1 MTTQKFNHL
10 LQKSKTDKRAWEEI
24 HKEYYPILIY
34 HLNRRFGN
42 LISAEDIAQDVFVS
56 LIPMENFGYIEAP
69 EIWLR
74 KVANFKAIDSIKYRH
89 EEEPIPEDYPVPV
102 RFDQLDLTEDV
113 KKSLS
118 YVDKQTREMIY
129 LHFWEGY
136 TETEIAKIM
145 HMNPVTVR
153 VRIYRA
159 YLKIKKYY

>member
-24 HKEYYPILIY
+24 HKEYFMRLTYYLK
-34 HLNRRFGN
+34 RRFGN
-42 LISAEDIAQDVFVS
+42 LISAEDVAQDVFVS
-56 LIPMENFGYIEAP
+56 LITMENFGYIEEP
-69 EIWLR
+69 DIWLR

-89 EEEPIPEDYPVPV
+89 EEVPIPEDYPVPV
-102 RFDQLDLTEDV
+102 RFDELDLTEDV

-118 YVDKQTREMIY
+118 YLDKQSRDMIY

-136 TETEIAKIM
+136 TETEIADFM
-145 HMNPVTVR
+145 HMKPTTVR

-159 YLKIKKYY
+159 YLKIKKFF